1 MFRLLSLASLGL
13 FCVTLVIPNFRIIF
27 DPNVVFSSPLKQCYK
42 GLLNFQMS
50 LQDLSVL
57 QLKFTL
63 FILTSNVNSLTYA
76 GENIIEHWTQILTP
90 LLAMYVALGSY

>member
-13 FCVTLVIPNFRIIF
+13 FCVTLAIPNFPIIF
-27 DPNVVFSSPLKQCYK
+27 DPNVVFSYK

-63 FILTSNVNSLTYA
+63 FILTLSVNSLTYA
-76 GENIIEHWTQILTP
+76 GENITEHWTPILTP